1 MAQSYAQIVVDVPT
15 QQTNRPYTYDVPD
28 ELAAQVQP
36 GVRVLVAFG
45 HRSVLGYVV
54 GLTEALPEDLTEA
67 QVKDV
72 LTVLDERPVLSS
84 ELLELAHDLAKKN
97 FSFWVAFLALMLPT
111 ALKASYRKEL
121 TAKAGLSDS
130 DRVAYLDGQKQVLVK
145 MKAFSAKG
153 WRAIRNLQKNGLLDV
168 RTVVENQ
175 GKVKTELAYKTNAD
189 LEVLQKIDNELSKGA
204 KQQRRL
210 LNFAMA
216 HPGQTFSKKDWQ
228 AQLDCSL
235 ASLNTAVNKGILEK
249 VQVEV
254 KRRPAIMGAKALSGS
269 LQGQKKVLNDE
280 QQAAYDRVTSAIEK
294 GQNKV
299 FLLEGITGSGKTEV
313 YLQAAQKAID
323 RGEQVLFLVP
333 EIALTPQ
340 MQRRVEERFGDK
352 TALLHSGLSSG
363 ERYDEWRR
371 IHDGQVQVV
380 VGARSAV
387 FAPLDRLGL
396 IIVDEEHESS
406 YSQSENPHYSARDVA
421 LFRANYHQ
429 APVVLGSATPSLE
442 SRARAQKG
450 VYELLTLTKRANPE
464 ASLPQVDIVDMR
476 QVQLDRGDT
485 NFSQE
490 LLDKLKAHLKRG
502 EQAVLMLNRR
512 GFSSF
517 VMCRDCG
524 YVPRDPNCN
533 LAMTLHMDSRTL
545 KCHYCDY
552 QEPIPRICPACGSNR
567 IRYYGTGTEKV
578 ETELQALLPDYP
590 VIRLDQDTTR
600 RKGAMGKA
608 LSDFGEKKAQ
618 ILLGT
623 QMVAKGLDFPDVTLV
638 GVLNADTGLGLPDF
652 RASEKTFQ
660 LLTQVAGRAGR
671 AKAQGEVVI
680 QTFNPEHYALKY
692 AEKHDYEGFYRQEM
706 AIRHAAEFPPYYY
719 TIQIQ
724 CSSPDENRV
733 SLQTAKIAAWLKKRL
748 PKDVLLLGPS
758 PRSIAKMK
766 GRFFFQMILKMKK
779 QNEADEL
786 LRDLVDRSQK
796 ADQDFRL
803 EVRRDPVSFM

>member
-1 MAQSYAQIVVDVPT
+1 MKQSYAQVVVDVPT
-15 QQTNRPYTYDVPD
+15 QQTNRPYTYLIPS
-28 ELAAQVQP
+28 ELADQVRP

-54 GLTEALPEDLTEA
+54 NLTEELPADLKEE

-72 LTVLDERPVLSS
+72 LTVLDEKPVLSK
-84 ELLELAHDLAKKN
+84 ELLTLAHDLAESN
-97 FSFWVAFLALMLPT
+97 FSYWVSFLALMLPT
-111 ALKASYRKEL
+111 ALKADYRKKL
-121 TAKAGLSDS
+121 TALEGLSDE
-130 DRVAYLDGQKQVLVK
+130 DRVTYLDGQQERLVK
-145 MKAFSAKG
+145 TKNFTAKG
-153 WRAIRNLQKNGLLDV
+153 WRAIRELQKEGQLA
-168 RTVVENQ
+168 VVPVIENK
-175 GKVKTELAYKTNAD
+175 GKVKTVLAYQTNAD
-189 LEVLQKIDNELSKGA
+189 HEALEAIQEQLGKGA
-204 KQQRRL
+204 KQQQRL
-210 LNFAMA
+210 LDFAMA
-216 HPGQTFSKKDWQ
+216 HPGQTFSKQEWLS
-228 AQLDCSL
+228 QLDTSV
-235 ASLNTAVNKGILEK
+235 ASLNTAVEKGTLKK

-254 KRRPAIMGAKALSGS
+254 KRRPDSVSGS
-269 LQGQKKVLNDE
+269 WVEQEKVLNPE
-280 QQAAYDRVTSAIEK
+280 QRAAYDAITTAIVKKKNET
-294 GQNKV
+294 

-313 YLQAAQKAID
+313 YLQAAQEAIN

-340 MQRRVEERFGDK
+340 MQKRVQDRFGDK
-352 TALLHSGLSSG
+352 TALLHSGLSAG

-371 IHDGQVQVV
+371 IREGKVQVV

-387 FAPLDRLGL
+387 FAPLDKLGL
-396 IIVDEEHESS
+396 IIVDEEHEAS

-421 LFRANYHQ
+421 LWRGAYHH

-450 VYELLTLTKRANPE
+450 VYQLLTLTARANPA
-464 ASLPQVDIVDMR
+464 ASLPKVDIVDMR
-476 QVQLDRGDT
+476 QELLDRGDT

-490 LLDKLKAHLKRG
+490 LLDKLKEHLGRG

-533 LAMTLHMDSRTL
+533 LAMTLHMDTRTL

-552 QEPIPRICPACGSNR
+552 QEAIPQVCPACGSRR

-578 ETELQALLPDYP
+578 EAELKELLPEYA

-600 RKGAMGKA
+600 KKGAMAKA
-608 LSDFGEKKAQ
+608 LADFGKKKAQ

-671 AKAQGEVVI
+671 AEQQGEVVI
-680 QTFNPEHYALKY
+680 QTFNPDHYVLKF
-692 AEKHDYEGFYRQEM
+692 AQNHDYEGFYRQEM
-706 AIRHAAEFPPYYY
+706 QIRHAAEFPPYFY

-724 CSSPDENRV
+724 CSDLDESKV
-733 SLQTAKIAAWLKKRL
+733 ALQTAKIAAWLKKRL
-748 PKDVLLLGPS
+748 PEDVLVLGPS
-758 PRSIAKMK
+758 PRSIAKMQ
-766 GRFFFQMILKMKK
+766 GRYFFQMILKMKK
-779 QNEADEL
+779 PNEADEL

-796 ADQDFRL
+796 AEKGFRL

>member
-1 MAQSYAQIVVDVPT
+1 MTSRYAQVVVDVPT
-15 QQTNRPYTYDVPD
+15 QQTNQPYTYLIPD
-28 ELAAQVQP
+28 ELAQRVQA

-54 GLTEALPEDLTEA
+54 ALTDQLPEDIQED

-72 LTVLDERPVLSS
+72 LTVLDERPVLST
-84 ELLELAHDLAKKN
+84 ELLELAKHLAEKN
-97 FSFWVAFLALMLPT
+97 FSYWVTFLALMLPT
-111 ALKASYRKEL
+111 SLKASYRKRL
-121 TAKAGLSDS
+121 IAQPGLSDA
-130 DRVAYLDGQKQVLVK
+130 DRVAYLDGQKERLVK
-145 MKAFSAKG
+145 TKDFSAKG
-153 WRAIRNLQKNGLLDV
+153 WRAIRQLEEAGLLKV
-168 RTVVENQ
+168 SAVIENQ
-175 GKVKTELAYKTNAD
+175 GRVKTTTAFQTNPDREA
-189 LEVLQKIDNELSKGA
+189 LEEISSSLSKGA
-204 KQQRRL
+204 KQQRAIVD
-210 LNFAMA
+210 FAIA
-216 HPGQTFSKKDWQ
+216 HPGQTFSKEDWLE
-228 AQLDCSL
+228 QLDVSVATL
-235 ASLNTAVNKGILEK
+235 GVAAKKGILKK
-249 VQVEV
+249 VAVEV
-254 KRRPAIMGAKALSGS
+254 KRRPDRLAD
-269 LQGQKKVLNDE
+269 GQKEDVKQLNDE
-280 QQAAYDRVTSAIEK
+280 QQVAYQAITSAIDNHQQE
-294 GQNKV
+294 V

-313 YLQAAQKAID
+313 YLQAAQEAID

-340 MQRRVEERFGDK
+340 MQKRVEDRFGDQ
-352 TALLHSGLSSG
+352 TALLHSGLSIG

-371 IHDGQVQVV
+371 IHEGKVQVV

-421 LFRANYHQ
+421 LWRGRFHQ

-450 VYELLTLTKRANPE
+450 RYHFLRLTKRANPQ
-464 ASLPQVDIVDMR
+464 ATLPAVSIVDMR
-476 QVQLDRGDT
+476 QEQLDRGDT
-485 NFSQE
+485 NFSST
-490 LLDKLKAHLKRG
+490 LLEQLKAVLARG

-524 YVPRDPNCN
+524 FVPRDPNCN

-545 KCHYCDY
+545 KCHYCGY
-552 QEPIPRICPACGSNR
+552 QEPIPHICPVCGSNR

-578 ETELQALLPDYP
+578 ETELAALLPDSP

-600 RKGAMGKA
+600 RKGAMAKA
-608 LSDFGEKKAQ
+608 LADFGQKKAQ

-671 AKAQGEVVI
+671 AEHQGEVVI
-680 QTFNPEHYALKY
+680 QTYNPDHYALKY
-692 AEKHDYEGFYRQEM
+692 AQKHDYEGFYRQEM
-706 AIRHAAEFPPYYY
+706 AIRHAAEFPPYFY
-719 TIQIQ
+719 TVQIQ
-724 CSSPDENRV
+724 CSASEENQV
-733 SLQTAKIAAWLKKRL
+733 ALQTAKIAAWLKKRL
-748 PKDVLLLGPS
+748 PEDVLLLGPS
-758 PRSIAKMK
+758 PRSIAKLK

-779 QNEADEL
+779 PNEVDDL
-786 LRDLVDRSQK
+786 LRDLVDQSQK
-796 ADQDFRL
+796 ADKDFAL